1 MPFMD
6 TSSARLHY
14 QIEGQVD
21 APVLVLSNSL
31 GTNLGMWAPQM
42 PQLLKHFRVLRHD
55 ARGHGQS
62 QVTPGPYT
70 IEQLAGDVIALL
82 DGLQIEQ
89 ANFCG
94 LSMGGMIGMRLG
106 AFHGA
111 RIKRLVLSNTAA
123 QIAPPEAWNARI
135 DKVNREGMAPI
146 AAAVVERWFTPAF
159 AARAPEQIEAARTM
173 LRQTAA
179 AGYVANCAAVRDMDQ
194 RNGLGAITAP
204 TLVIAGTHD
213 LSTPPQQGQLVAQGI
228 PGARYLEL
236 EAAHLSNLEQ
246 ADQFSQAVIA
256 FLRE

>member
-14 QIEGQVD
+14 QIEGRAE

-31 GTNLGMWAPQM
+31 GTDLGMWAPQM

-70 IEQLAGDVIALL
+70 IAQLADDVIALL
-82 DGLQIEQ
+82 DGLRIER
-89 ANFCG
+89 AHFCG

-106 AFHGA
+106 AHHA
-111 RIKRLVLSNTAA
+111 SRIERLVLSNTAA
-123 QIAPPEAWNARI
+123 RIAPPEAWNARI

-146 AAAVVERWFTPAF
+146 AAGVVERWFTPAF
-159 AARAPEQIEAARTM
+159 AAHAPEQVEAARRM
-173 LRQTAA
+173 LRQTPA

-194 RNGLGAITAP
+194 RDGLGTITVP

-213 LSTPPQQGQLVAQGI
+213 LATPPQQGQLVAQGI

-236 EAAHLSNLEQ
+236 EAAHLSNWEQ
-246 ADQFSQAVIA
+246 ADRFTQAVIE
-256 FLRE
+256 FLNE